1 MNQASVGKKKWL
13 RDRTVGDKKKMVLE
27 KRKRWLFQRD
37 ESSSVCELWSCILS
51 ICRRDFPTLVR
62 CTASKEHLSGRQFPA
77 LRGRSS
83 DAIDCNLGRP
93 SLPIS
98 CYCSPLVAMFLGF
111 AQPWLNFCSARA
123 RIDKPQNQWNMVR
136 SGACQAASCF
146 FVCTRIAKLS
156 KPLRKASRHQILH
169 QVSVGASCMIWLNIG
184 EKKKKKTKY
193 CARFDKQIWTR
204 IPPNLREFKV
214 CDYTIKFTWSYKLFY
229 SLILFWVGK
238 FYK

>member
-1 MNQASVGKKKWL
+1 MALPTRWVIISVW
-13 RDRTVGDKKKMVLE
+13 TVN
-27 KRKRWLFQRD
+27 
-37 ESSSVCELWSCILS
+37 CELWSCILS

-62 CTASKEHLSGRQFPA
+62 WTASKEHLSGRRFPA
-77 LRGRSS
+77 LGGRSS

-123 RIDKPQNQWNMVR
+123 RMDKPQNQWNMVR

-156 KPLRKASRHQILH
+156 KHLRKASRHQILH
-169 QVSVGASCMIWLNIG
+169 QVSVGASCMIWLNIT
-184 EKKKKKTKY
+184 EKKKKKKKRQNIVLCLINKFGRGFLQIFENLKY
-193 CARFDKQIWTR
+193 VI
-204 IPPNLREFKV
+204 
-214 CDYTIKFTWSYKLFY
+214 
-229 SLILFWVGK
+229 IL
-238 FYK
+238 